1 MTYQQAACD
10 HHVAEVLAGHQ
21 GEGALLLEL
30 PEHQDQLRDGS
41 CCVGIWDKRLKR
53 MQPELLL
60 SNKRK
65 IVMNRNHLNIMAT
78 LLCSAVATKRR
89 MVASK
94 NCERVFIT
102 VTKSFI
108 VLFKGFI
115 NIIII
120 IIISI
125 I

>member
-1 MTYQQAACD
+1 M
-10 HHVAEVLAGHQ
+10 
-21 GEGALLLEL
+21 
-30 PEHQDQLRDGS
+30 
-41 CCVGIWDKRLKR
+41 I
-53 MQPELLL
+53 
-60 SNKRK
+60 
-65 IVMNRNHLNIMAT
+65 AT
-78 LLCSAVATKRR
+78 VLCSAVATKRR

-94 NCERVFIT
+94 NYQRVLIT
-102 VTKSFI
+102 ITKIFI

>member
-1 MTYQQAACD
+1 M
-10 HHVAEVLAGHQ
+10 
-21 GEGALLLEL
+21 
-30 PEHQDQLRDGS
+30 
-41 CCVGIWDKRLKR
+41 I
-53 MQPELLL
+53 
-60 SNKRK
+60 
-65 IVMNRNHLNIMAT
+65 AT
-78 LLCSAVATKRR
+78 VLCSAVATKRR

-108 VLFKGFI
+108 VLFEGFI
-115 NIIII
+115 NITII